1 MKPVVVV
8 AAGAVSPL
16 GEGARA
22 VGVGEPDAFPGTA
35 IAEDA
40 LLAEAGLRRP
50 FAARVRSVEGIASTR
65 GPVRDRA
72 ELLLE
77 RARDQLIAALDREL
91 PDWKKRRLAL
101 SIGTSSGGM
110 HCQER
115 AFAARERG
123 EPLDLAVA
131 RSAPY
136 FGPLSPLVSG
146 LGVPPDAVVQVL
158 AACASSTIAIGLAC
172 RWLEAGHADL
182 VIAGGYDALAVFVAA
197 GFEALGATSGKQP
210 APFRAAR
217 DGMALGE
224 GAALLALCRA
234 GEARARGLG
243 RVLGFA
249 ASSDAVHVTAP
260 DRSGSGLAA
269 AAAGALEDAAASDLS
284 IDIVSAHGTATP
296 FNDAAEARAIAAVLG
311 DRASRAVVHPF
322 KAVIGHTLGAAGG
335 LEALAA
341 LDALRRGVFPAAIGT
356 GDTEPELTA
365 RLLERN
371 QPGEPRHCLKLSA
384 AFGGANAALVLGYD
398 DGDAP
403 ARERKRVRML
413 ALGESRTQLDVEA
426 TAPRLASDPAR
437 LARLDPVSALAVAA
451 AASALERCEG
461 PLPGRCG
468 VIVGTAAAS
477 IEINDA
483 FDLRRRQRGAR
494 AVEPRRFPAT
504 SPNLCAGEVS
514 IAFALRGPSFTVGA
528 GPAAAT
534 EALVVAL
541 DLLEAGD
548 ADTLIVVAV
557 DHVGPAVTDIW
568 RAADLV
574 LPETGAAAV
583 VLSSGASNRPELE
596 SARLRAAHRDAV
608 VASGRVDGS
617 APGWPALLAAVRR
630 LA

>member
-16 GEGARA
+16 GEGAEA
-22 VGVGEPDAFPGTA
+22 AGVGEPGTSPESA
-35 IAEDA
+35 IAEDP
-40 LLAEAGLRRP
+40 LLALAGLRRP
-50 FAARVRSVEGIASTR
+50 FAARVRSIAAD
-65 GPVRDRA
+65 PLRDRA
-72 ELLLE
+72 DLLLE
-77 RARDQLIAALDREL
+77 RARDHLLLALDREL

-101 SIGTSSGGM
+101 CIGTSSGGM

-115 AFAARERG
+115 VFAARERG
-123 EPLDLAVA
+123 EMLDPAVA

-136 FGPLSPLVSG
+136 FGPLPRLVAG
-146 LGVPPDAVVQVL
+146 LGVPAAAVVQVL
-158 AACASSTIAIGLAC
+158 AACASSTIAIGLGC

-210 APFRAAR
+210 APFRADR

-224 GAALLALCRA
+224 GAVLLALCRA
-234 GEARARGLG
+234 DAVLGRGLG
-243 RVLGFA
+243 RILGFA

-260 DRSGSGLAA
+260 DRSGAGLALA
-269 AAAGALEDAAASDLS
+269 ATGALEDAAAPGQS

-296 FNDAAEARAIAAVLG
+296 FNDAAEARAIATALG
-311 DRASRAVVHPF
+311 DHATRAVVHPF

-335 LEALAA
+335 LETLAA
-341 LDALRRGVFPAAIGT
+341 LDALRRGVLPAAVGS
-356 GDTEPELTA
+356 GATEPELKG

-371 QPGEPRHCLKLSA
+371 QLGEPRRCLKLSA
-384 AFGGANAALVLGYD
+384 AFGGANAALVLGCD
-398 DGDAP
+398 DGNAP
-403 ARERKRVRML
+403 ARERRRARVL
-413 ALGESRTQLDVEA
+413 ALGEARTRLDVEA

-514 IAFALRGPSFTVGA
+514 IAFALRGPSFAVGA

-534 EALVVAL
+534 EALVAAV

-548 ADTLIVVAV
+548 ADTLVVVAV

-568 RAADLV
+568 RAAELA

-583 VLSSGASNRPELE
+583 VLTSGAANRPELE
-596 SARLRAAHRDAV
+596 SARLRATHRDAV
-608 VASGRVDGS
+608 TAGGRVDGS
-617 APGWPALLAAVRR
+617 IPGWPALLAAVRR
-630 LA
+630 LV